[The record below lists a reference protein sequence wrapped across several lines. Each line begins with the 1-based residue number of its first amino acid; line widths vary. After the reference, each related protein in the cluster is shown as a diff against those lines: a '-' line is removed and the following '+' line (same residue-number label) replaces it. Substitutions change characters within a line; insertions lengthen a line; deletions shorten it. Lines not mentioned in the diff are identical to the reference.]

1 MGIVWKSWVL
11 YGSKLILGSVRRR
24 SETDGFGLGKSGLE
38 SCVTKSPE
46 CSGSCHVQAGLFD
59 LIIEKLN
66 LQLSDGSTKIPA
78 DFGFLKFD
86 VRSDNY
92 TNNRLSQ

>member
-1 MGIVWKSWVL
+1 MTLQLIKEQNHVKS
-11 YGSKLILGSVRRR
+11 
-24 SETDGFGLGKSGLE
+24 
-38 SCVTKSPE
+38 
-46 CSGSCHVQAGLFD
+46 
-59 LIIEKLN
+59 IIEKLN